1 MDGGSWRQSGI
12 AIVLPLISSVDP
24 CTMFRFFGGIALA
37 AAAVALAWA
46 TQSLSQPPPA
56 VAKSSPAAPVLHR
69 TAGAV
74 PVNADWFDLIF
85 ENLPRPREPKPERPR
100 RRRDARAKAET
111 YRTLCVR
118 LCDGF
123 YFPISFSTLRGRFAV
138 DAKQCEQSCPTRS
151 RLFVHRN
158 PGQDVDDMVDLD
170 GRPYRSLPTA
180 FLHRAQYVADC
191 TCRGNPWDEAS
202 VARHRAYAEAAKQ
215 TVAGKTAAN
224 SPSTRTKRGSK
235 GQQSSARRE

>member
-1 MDGGSWRQSGI
+1 M
-12 AIVLPLISSVDP
+12 L
-24 CTMFRFFGGIALA
+24 RFFGGIALA

-46 TQSLSQPPPA
+46 TQSLSQPAPA
-56 VAKSSPAAPVLHR
+56 VAKRGPAAPVLHR
-69 TAGAV
+69 TAGET

-85 ENLPRPREPKPERPR
+85 EDLRRAREPKSERPR
-100 RRRDARAKAET
+100 RRRDNRPKAETYRPKAET

-123 YFPISFSTLRGRFAV
+123 SFPISFSTLRARFAV
-138 DAKQCEQSCPTRS
+138 DAKQCERSCPTGS

-158 PGQDVDDMVDLD
+158 PGQDADDMVDLD

-180 FLHRAQYVADC
+180 FLHRTQYVADC
-191 TCRGNPWDEAS
+191 TCRGNPWDEAA

-215 TVAGKTAAN
+215 TVAGKDVAR
-224 SPSTRTKRGSK
+224 PLWTRTKHGPK
-235 GQQSSARRE
+235 GEQSSARRE

>member
-1 MDGGSWRQSGI
+1 M
-12 AIVLPLISSVDP
+12 
-24 CTMFRFFGGIALA
+24 
-37 AAAVALAWA
+37 
-46 TQSLSQPPPA
+46 
-56 VAKSSPAAPVLHR
+56 
-69 TAGAV
+69 

-85 ENLPRPREPKPERPR
+85 EDLRRPREPKSERPR
-100 RRRDARAKAET
+100 RRRDARPKAETYRPKTET

-138 DAKQCEQSCPTRS
+138 DAKQCEQSCPAKS

-202 VARHRAYAEAAKQ
+202 IARHRAYAEAAKQ
-215 TVAGKTAAN
+215 TVVGKHAAH
-224 SPSTRTKRGSK
+224 SPSARTKHGPK
-235 GQQSSARRE
+235 GEQSSARRE